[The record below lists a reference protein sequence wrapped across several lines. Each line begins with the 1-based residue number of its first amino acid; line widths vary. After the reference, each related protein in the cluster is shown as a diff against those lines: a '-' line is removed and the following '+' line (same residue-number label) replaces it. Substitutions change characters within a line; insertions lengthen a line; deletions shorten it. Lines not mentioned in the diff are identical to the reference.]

1 MSGSGLLMADDWRE
15 RYLQLADRHERD
27 SARFEDAGKEFT
39 RLITR
44 LCVAVSGLDAALD
57 PHLERL
63 RNVARSGKSETLLR
77 QAGELADDL
86 MRASE
91 DRVRPGL
98 LQQLMKRA
106 KLPQREQDEAMK
118 LWSKAQSAP
127 TKVDD
132 KTLDRLTEL
141 LGKALNAPAGGDA
154 AAEGKNGGGLLARLV
169 GKSPGESGT
178 PPNQALLELLQS
190 IEWPNHLAEEVDEFR
205 SALSGEAK
213 RDAWVDVVRKISDL
227 VLRALE
233 QAQSNAQTAE
243 TFLNA
248 LSERLL
254 AFDQHM
260 LDEGRRRDE
269 SRASGDRLGEQM
281 NSEVVS
287 LSASV
292 RDSIDLAQLQAS
304 VLGSLDRMHAHVRAH
319 IDEENTRR
327 EKAESEA
334 DQLREQLNQLE
345 RDTFD
350 LRRQVAQTYQE
361 AMCDALTGL
370 PNRRAYDERI
380 TQEFARWKRFGEP
393 LALLVWDVDDFKKLN
408 DTFGHKAGD
417 RALAMVAKTLGGRL
431 RETDFLARYG
441 GEEFVLVFIGASPED
456 ALKVADVMR
465 NAIEDIGLHSHGKP
479 VKLTVSGGM
488 SAFAEGDDPEK
499 VFERADKALYEAKRQ
514 GKNRVFT
521 G

>member
-1 MSGSGLLMADDWRE
+1 MSTGGYVMADDWRE
-15 RYLQLADRHERD
+15 RYLQLADRHERE
-27 SARFEDAGKEFT
+27 AAQFEEAGKDFT

-44 LCVAVSGLDAALD
+44 LCVAVSGLDAGLD

-63 RNVARSGKSETLLR
+63 RNVARTGKTDALLR
-77 QAGELADDL
+77 QAGDLADDL

-91 DRVRPGL
+91 DRVQPNL
-98 LQQLMKRA
+98 LQQLLQRA
-106 KLPQREQDEAMK
+106 KLAQREQDEVMK
-118 LWSKAQSAP
+118 LWAKAQTNPA
-127 TKVDD
+127 KVDN

-141 LGKALNAPAGGDA
+141 LGKALDASAAPA
-154 AAEGKNGGGLLARLV
+154 AAETKSGGLLSRLV
-169 GKSPGESGT
+169 GKSPSDIGT

-190 IEWPNHLAEEVDEFR
+190 IEWPNHLAEEVEEFR

-227 VLRALE
+227 VLRAME
-233 QAQSNAQTAE
+233 QAHVNAQTAE
-243 TFLNA
+243 TFLNE

-260 LDEGRRRDE
+260 LDEGGRREE
-269 SRASGDRLGEQM
+269 SRESGKRLGEQM

-292 RDSIDLAQLQAS
+292 RDSVDLAQLQAS

-319 IDEENTRR
+319 LDDENARR
-327 EKAESEA
+327 EKAETEA
-334 DQLREQLNQLE
+334 GELRQQLNQLE

-350 LRRQVAQTYQE
+350 LRREVAQTYQE

-380 TQEFARWKRFGEP
+380 AQEFARWKRFGEP

-417 RALAMVAKTLGGRL
+417 RALAMVAKTLTTRL

-441 GEEFVLVFIGASPED
+441 GEEFVLVFIGASPKD

-465 NAIEDIGLHSHGKP
+465 QAIENIGLHSHGKP

-499 VFERADKALYEAKRQ
+499 VFERADKALYDAKHQ
-514 GKNRVFT
+514 GKNRVVAN
-521 G
+521 